1 MADSITQST
10 AVLDAHRVDGITVVS
25 LRSLSGDT
33 AAQKAVHDAG
43 LTWVDVPGD
52 FAGLDP
58 VVAWSAPRELLLLGR
73 QAAPLHRLLA
83 DLAPGRSESALVVD
97 LSEAMAVIELRSPL
111 VDQWFARLVDA
122 SAIPREPGRCSR
134 CRLADISVMLLRLD
148 AHRVWLVVDQP
159 LLPYVTE
166 WLAYSRVG
174 LFDIPL

>member
-1 MADSITQST
+1 MAERIADSI
-10 AVLDAHRVDGITVVS
+10 AAMDAHRLDGITVLS

-33 AAQKAVHDAG
+33 AAQRAVHDAG
-43 LTWVDVPGD
+43 LTWVNVPGD

-58 VVAWSAPRELLLLGR
+58 VVAWSAPGERLLLGR
-73 QAAPLHRLLA
+73 QAAPLRQLLA
-83 DLAPGRSESALVVD
+83 ELAPGRSESALAVD

-111 VDQWFARLVDA
+111 VDQWLAHLVDA

-134 CRLADISVMLLRLD
+134 CRLADISAMLLRLE
-148 AHRVWLVVDQP
+148 AGRLWLVVDRP

-174 LFDIPL
+174 LFDIPF